1 MLEKNEMTFDTVSVY
16 RAEFS
21 PATVLTA
28 NYSCTDFFTRCF
40 GIFAGTAS
48 LGSTMVFKYLYF
60 CPIKHVFKLLIK
72 MRIDADF
79 FFSLFFPI

>member
-1 MLEKNEMTFDTVSVY
+1 MTFDTVSVY

-28 NYSCTDFFTRCF
+28 NYSCTDFPFFTRCF
-40 GIFAGTAS
+40 GFFAGTAS

-79 FFSLFFPI
+79 FLSLFSHLGSE